1 MLIYW
6 LLDDSSNDKSG
17 SQGSN
22 SDPEE
27 VKRQVNYHT
36 KFLIF
41 LFEEKSILKFVLGA
55 VEKTTRNA
63 GEISTGI
70 FFKPFDL

>member
-27 VKRQVNYHT
+27 VKRQVNYLT

-41 LFEEKSILKFVLGA
+41 CLKKNPFSNFLGA

-70 FFKPFDL
+70 CFKPFDL